1 MTASKSRK
9 STFPKIAWLRLIIPI
24 LLCQTAGV
32 IGSLFT
38 FPSVGTWYATLNKPV
53 FSPPSWVFGPA
64 WLTLYTLMGIA
75 FYLIWQK
82 SKEVEYSNISA
93 TVFIIHLIFNTSW
106 SIVFFGMHSIGL
118 ALVIIILM
126 WIMILTLI
134 FLFWRSSRIA
144 AYLLIPYILWVT
156 FASILNYSLLIL
168 N

>member
-1 MTASKSRK
+1 
-9 STFPKIAWLRLIIPI
+9 
-24 LLCQTAGV
+24 
-32 IGSLFT
+32 
-38 FPSVGTWYATLNKPV
+38 
-53 FSPPSWVFGPA
+53 
-64 WLTLYTLMGIA
+64 
-75 FYLIWQK
+75 
-82 SKEVEYSNISA
+82 
-93 TVFIIHLIFNTSW
+93 
-106 SIVFFGMHSIGL
+106 IGL